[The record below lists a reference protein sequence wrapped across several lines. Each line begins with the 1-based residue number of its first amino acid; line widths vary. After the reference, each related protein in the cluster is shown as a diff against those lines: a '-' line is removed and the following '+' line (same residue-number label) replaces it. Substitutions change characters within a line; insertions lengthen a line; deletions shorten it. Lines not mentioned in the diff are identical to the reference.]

1 MPLSIN
7 KLQFALDVEVSRE
20 EKKDETWKRQ
30 ASMKDKFEISF
41 RRWCL
46 WWTFHSFPSFFCLTD
61 TRYIEP
67 LVRHNPKR
75 MFLLMELKNVN
86 LDLFTT
92 QCRGNEKQHE
102 MKRKSL
108 HSVLF
113 TLRSLSPPLILE
125 LIKFYESKNEFQMVL
140 LIPPSLYAR
149 KIAEKW
155 TRLRAETVKA

>member
-1 MPLSIN
+1 
-7 KLQFALDVEVSRE
+7 
-20 EKKDETWKRQ
+20 
-30 ASMKDKFEISF
+30 
-41 RRWCL
+41 
-46 WWTFHSFPSFFCLTD
+46 
-61 TRYIEP
+61 
-67 LVRHNPKR
+67 

-149 KIAEKW
+149 KIAEK
-155 TRLRAETVKA
+155 